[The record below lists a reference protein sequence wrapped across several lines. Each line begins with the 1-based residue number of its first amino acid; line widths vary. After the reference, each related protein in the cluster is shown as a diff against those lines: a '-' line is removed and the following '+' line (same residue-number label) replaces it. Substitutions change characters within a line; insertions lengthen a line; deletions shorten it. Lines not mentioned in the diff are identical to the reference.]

1 MPYSTPGVGPH
12 FHFHRD
18 EDSSDSEDGALNPSH
33 HDSSL
38 KSSSS
43 APHMRTH
50 RLRTRPASSPVS
62 GSSSPSTSSPKL
74 VHFPAP
80 DAGLEKVRVF
90 RRRARPTSVFVPMA
104 DQTETET
111 ETETDKNLPLRWD
124 GAFATMFPRSPTRLA
139 PRTLGAEWGY
149 ALYTP
154 DVPRRRPGQHDA
166 AREMWLTGVGAHPPS
181 GLSPWT
187 PPDATLTSTQTDAD
201 GSLALVGTLLA
212 RNVAFEKHVSI
223 HFTLD
228 GWSTTSDVYART
240 SMPLCTLPR
249 SPSATKPS
257 PGWDR
262 FTFRMPLAGYSKDA
276 ETGGLSARELVL
288 TVHFA
293 TLYVRADGVAPYVRL
308 VWSVMPSPLPCTFT
322 DTIPQA
328 AGQGWTGAG
337 AGGAGSGGITT
348 AGGTTAWASAGCIGR
363 SKTIIPDIRAPIPHT
378 AGIMAAARAQRVSA
392 TAR

>member
-1 MPYSTPGVGPH
+1 MPYSTPGVGLH

-33 HDSSL
+33 HDVPISSSPHRRAASTPVLLLCNGKPLKSSL

-50 RLRTRPASSPVS
+50 RLRARPASSPVS

-80 DAGLEKVRVF
+80 DAGLEKVTVF

-111 ETETDKNLPLRWD
+111 ETETDRNLPLRWD
-124 GAFATMFPRSPTRLA
+124 GAFAAVFPRSPTRLA

-154 DVPRRRPGQHDA
+154 DVPRASDPGSMMLL
-166 AREMWLTGVGAHPPS
+166 EKMWLTGVGAHPPS

-228 GWSTTSDVYART
+228 GWSTTSDVYARYVDAAVH
-240 SMPLCTLPR
+240 PPR
-249 SPSATKPS
+249 SPSATKPG

-262 FTFRMPLAGYSKDA
+262 FTFRIPLADYSKDA

-288 TVHFA
+288 AVHFA
-293 TLYVRADGVAPYVRL
+293 TPYVRADGVAPYV
-308 VWSVMPSPLPCTFT
+308 WC
-322 DTIPQA
+322 
-328 AGQGWTGAG
+328 AGQGWTGTG
-337 AGGAGSGGITT
+337 AGGAGESGGITT
-348 AGGTTAWASAGCIGR
+348 AGGTTAWVSAGCIGTPACAAKLLSR
-363 SKTIIPDIRAPIPHT
+363 TYARPSPIP
-378 AGIMAAARAQRVSA
+378 RA
-392 TAR
+392 